1 MCMSARSLEI
11 IFCKRDVPRNLTT
24 AEDNSNL
31 NNSNSISLPLIK
43 ISLKFTP
50 YFEFTANSHCF
61 LFPFRVWVTGVLLY
75 LLLLKSYK
83 YGNDFLRQDNLLS
96 LALPTAGSDFELA

>member
-1 MCMSARSLEI
+1 MCMRAHSLEI

-43 ISLKFTP
+43 ISLKFI
-50 YFEFTANSHCF
+50 
-61 LFPFRVWVTGVLLY
+61 L
-75 LLLLKSYK
+75 
-83 YGNDFLRQDNLLS
+83 
-96 LALPTAGSDFELA
+96 